1 MKISKKQWGLFL
13 GPIGFVLISQ
23 APIFSTLG
31 NAATG
36 VLGTA
41 FWMAVWWIFECVPM
55 AATALLPIVLFP
67 LVGGLGLAETT
78 AAYGHKYIFLF
89 LGGFI
94 LAIAIEKWNLHKRLA
109 LIIIAQIGTHKS
121 YIILGFMGATAFLSM
136 WISNTAAAVMILPVG
151 MAIASHIEKK
161 SGGKNSKFGKAL
173 MLSIAYSASI
183 GGIATLI
190 GTPPNLVM
198 AGVIQEAYGIEITFL
213 DWFLFAFPLSLILLW
228 LAWFV
233 LVKIAFKIK
242 NDHSD
247 SGKNEVKLMLQSLG
261 KMSKQERYVMA
272 IFLFMALAWIFRS
285 FLLVKIFPEIDD
297 TIIAIA
303 GALLLFIIPANKEEA
318 LVSWEDTKQLPWGII
333 VLFGGGIALANG
345 FESSGLAKWI
355 GENLMGLQ
363 AVPFWALVLILVI
376 GVNFLTEITSNLA
389 TTAMLLPIL
398 ASVAIALNAHP
409 FVLIMG
415 ATLAASCAFML
426 PVATPPNAV
435 VFGSG
440 YLKIGEMIRV
450 GFWLNL
456 ISTFLVFLWVYFL
469 LPLFWAL

>member
-1 MKISKKQWGLFL
+1 MKFSKKLLGLWMGPL
-13 GPIGFVLISQ
+13 GFILITQLTSV
-23 APIFSTLG
+23 SSLG
-31 NAATG
+31 DSATG
-36 VLGTA
+36 VLASA
-41 FWMAVWWIFECVPM
+41 FWMAVWWVFESVPM

-67 LVGGLGLAETT
+67 LAGGLSLAETT

-109 LIIIAQIGTHKS
+109 LIIISQIGTHKS

-161 SGGKNSKFGKAL
+161 SGGKDSKFGKAL

-213 DWFLFAFPLSLILLW
+213 DWFLFAVPLSIILLW
-228 LAWFV
+228 LVWLI
-233 LVKIAFKIK
+233 LVKVAFKFK
-242 NDHSD
+242 NDPSD
-247 SGKNEVKLMLQSLG
+247 SGKMEVKLMLQTLG
-261 KMSKQERYVMA
+261 KMSKQERYVMV

-285 FLLVKIFPEIDD
+285 FLLVSVLPEIDD
-297 TIIAIA
+297 TIIAIT
-303 GALLLFIIPANKEEA
+303 GALLLFIIPVNKKEA
-318 LVSWEDTKQLPWGII
+318 LVNWEDTRQLPWGII
-333 VLFGGGIALANG
+333 LLFGGGIAIANG
-345 FESSGLAKWI
+345 FENSGLDKWI
-355 GENLMGLQ
+355 AGNLLGLQ
-363 AVPFWALVLILVI
+363 AFPFWLLVI
-376 GVNFLTEITSNLA
+376 LLIMGVNFLTEITSNLA

-398 ASVAIALNAHP
+398 ASVTIALNAHP
-409 FVLIMG
+409 FVLIVG

-440 YLKIGEMIRV
+440 YLKITEMMKV

-456 ISTFLVFLWVYFL
+456 ISTLLVFLWVYFL
-469 LPLFWAL
+469 LPLFWSI